1 MFTEREWF
9 PEEKQSSLCG
19 ANGDPPIPEE
29 KLRNSADGIL
39 RNIRFANPGA
49 LSRLH
54 SFAGLRSSDPDLG
67 SGIEY
72 PITAQVLEV
81 NDFFLRL
88 DWVGGHELTI
98 SKGLLAVGWSGVEE
112 GDWIEAKV
120 RIKSNGSVTRAV
132 FIEKTTEPSVFSD
145 QEAVE
150 FLASLAPAVLDPID
164 WLND

>member
-19 ANGDPPIPEE
+19 VNDDPPIPGEE
-29 KLRNSADGIL
+29 LRNSADGIR
-39 RNIRFANPGA
+39 RNIRSANSEA
-49 LSRLH
+49 LPRLH
-54 SFAGLRSSDPDLG
+54 SFAGLRISDADLG

-72 PITAQVLEV
+72 PITAQVLEM
-81 NDFFLRL
+81 NDLFLRL

-132 FIEKTTEPSVFSD
+132 FIEKTTEPSAFSD
-145 QEAVE
+145 QEAE
-150 FLASLAPAVLDPID
+150 DFLASLAPAVLDPID

>member
-1 MFTEREWF
+1 MLTDREWF

-19 ANGDPPIPEE
+19 ANGDPPIPGEE
-29 KLRNSADGIL
+29 LRNSSDGIL
-39 RNIRFANPGA
+39 RNIRFANPVA

-54 SFAGLRSSDPDLG
+54 SFAGLRSSDPDRG

-98 SKGLLAVGWSGVEE
+98 AKGLLAMGWSGVEV

-120 RIKSNGSVTRAV
+120 RIKSNGSVTKAV

-145 QEAVE
+145 QEAE
-150 FLASLAPAVLDPID
+150 EYLASLAPAELDPVD

>member
-1 MFTEREWF
+1 MFTEREWY

-19 ANGDPPIPEE
+19 ANGDLPIPGNE
-29 KLRNSADGIL
+29 LSNCLDDIL
-39 RNIRFANPGA
+39 RGIRSANVLAFPRRQAAA
-49 LSRLH
+49 L
-54 SFAGLRSSDPDLG
+54 LRDSDPDCV

-145 QEAVE
+145 QEAE
-150 FLASLAPAVLDPID
+150 EYLASLAPAELDPVD